1 MSIIKEFLRYNR
13 QTILPEIGDEGQE
26 KLKKAKVLV
35 IGAGGLGC
43 PILQYIATAGVGT
56 IGIVDFDKI
65 EIHNLHRQILYTEDQ
80 IGLPKAVTA
89 KATIEKLNPLIRVLA
104 FEEKLTI
111 ENAESIIKDFDI
123 IVDGCDNFATRY
135 LVNDTCVNL
144 RKPLIYGSILGFE
157 GQLAVFNHSGS
168 KNLRDLFPEPPN
180 PKDVPNCSL
189 NGVLG
194 TLPGMIGTMMAHE
207 TLKLIMGLPTLKNE
221 LVLYKTLDWSFTK
234 LTF

>member
-1 MSIIKEFLRYNR
+1 MSIIQEFLRYNR
-13 QTILPEIGDEGQE
+13 QTMLPEIGDLGQE

-56 IGIVDFDKI
+56 IGIIDFDKI
-65 EIHNLHRQILYTEDQ
+65 EIHNLHRQILYTEKQ
-80 IGLPKAVTA
+80 IGQSKATTA
-89 KATIEKLNPLIRVLA
+89 KSVLESLNPLINVIA
-104 FEEKLTI
+104 FEEKLTT
-111 ENAESIIKDFDI
+111 ENAVKIIQNFDV
-123 IVDGCDNFATRY
+123 IVDGSDNFATRY
-135 LVNDTCVNL
+135 LVNDTCVSL
-144 RKPLIYGSILGFE
+144 GKSLVYGSILGFE
-157 GQLAVFNHSGS
+157 GQLAVFNHKGS

-207 TLKLIMGLPTLKNE
+207 TLKLILDLPILQNE
-221 LVLYKTLDWSFTK
+221 LILFSTLDWNFRK
-234 LTF
+234 LKF

>member
-1 MSIIKEFLRYNR
+1 MSIVQDFLRYNR
-13 QTILPEIGDEGQE
+13 QVILPEIGDEGQA

-80 IGLPKAVTA
+80 IGLSKATTA
-89 KATIEKLNPLIRVLA
+89 KATIEKLNPLIAVLA
-104 FEEKLTI
+104 FEEKLTA
-111 ENAESIIKDFDI
+111 ENAARIIADFDI
-123 IVDGCDNFATRY
+123 VVDGSDNFSTRY
-135 LVNDTCVNL
+135 LVNDTCVTL
-144 RKPLIYGSILGFE
+144 GKTLVYGSILGFE
-157 GQLAVFNHSGS
+157 GQIAVFNHQGS

-180 PKDVPNCSL
+180 PKDVPNCSF

-207 TLKLIMGLPTLKNE
+207 TLKLIIGLPSLNNE
-221 LVLYKTLDWSFTK
+221 LVLYKTLDWSFIK

>member
-1 MSIIKEFLRYNR
+1 MSIIQDFLRYNR
-13 QTILPEIGDEGQE
+13 QVILPEIGDEGQG

-80 IGLPKAVTA
+80 IGLPKATTA
-89 KATIEKLNPLIRVLA
+89 KATVEKLNPLITVQA
-104 FEEKLTI
+104 FEEKLTT
-111 ENAESIIKDFDI
+111 ENTSKIIADFDI
-123 IVDGCDNFATRY
+123 IVDGSDNFSTRY
-135 LVNDTCVNL
+135 LVNDTCVTL
-144 RKPLIYGSILGFE
+144 GKSLVYGSILGFE
-157 GQLAVFNHSGS
+157 GQIAVFNHQGS

-180 PKDVPNCSL
+180 PKDVPNCSF

-207 TLKLIMGLPTLKNE
+207 TLKLIIGLPSLKNE
-221 LVLYKTLDWSFTK
+221 LILFKTLDWSFVK
-234 LTF
+234 LNF